1 MQLARWRAPLVQHN
15 IKYQVLYCEGN
26 INGGTENM
34 RVGAREEVRI
44 VGVLL
49 SVEKENNRTQAS
61 CWRNPPV
68 RVHLMIYGLDV
79 YSERSNPETG
89 LAI

>member
-1 MQLARWRAPLVQHN
+1 
-15 IKYQVLYCEGN
+15 
-26 INGGTENM
+26 
-34 RVGAREEVRI
+34 
-44 VGVLL
+44 VLL

-68 RVHLMIYGLDV
+68 RVHLMIYGHDV

-89 LAI
+89 LAIQQGFW